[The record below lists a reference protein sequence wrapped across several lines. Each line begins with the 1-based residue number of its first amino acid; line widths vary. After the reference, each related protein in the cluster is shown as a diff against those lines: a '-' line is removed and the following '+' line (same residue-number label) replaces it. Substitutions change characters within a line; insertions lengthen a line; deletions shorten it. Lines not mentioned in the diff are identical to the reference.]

1 MESISEEPLRLVVI
15 GGWLFGGIAVVPPHP
30 DRVVSD
36 HHDLPTRTGRDDNR
50 PIPPLRSGHVR
61 IDA

>member
-1 MESISEEPLRLVVI
+1 MESIGEEPLGLVVI
-15 GGWLFGGIAVVPPHP
+15 GGWLLGGVAVVPPHP

-36 HHDLPTRTGRDDNR
+36 HHDLPTRTGRVDNR
-50 PIPPLRSGHVR
+50 PNPQLRSGHVR